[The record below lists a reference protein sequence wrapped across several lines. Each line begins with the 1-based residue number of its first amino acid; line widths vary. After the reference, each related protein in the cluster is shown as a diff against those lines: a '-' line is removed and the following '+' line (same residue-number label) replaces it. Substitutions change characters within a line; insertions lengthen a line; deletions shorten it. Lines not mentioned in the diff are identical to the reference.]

1 MDHKKRK
8 DLFDQPLAKKTPHGD
23 LYDSP
28 LAPPNRSS
36 VDRERLG
43 FLGCLPNDILF
54 NIAGLL
60 VGAQFIEEVARLPH
74 PFPSFLD
81 SPRVLE
87 YITEPRTEWA
97 LHESEFAIRISPSGK
112 QRLFRPE
119 AKVFWLSR
127 LTILCPSQKRKIVRK
142 FQDCDIFNIDYWEAL
157 GYLTDDND
165 GDSRPTTVSDIL
177 ATGRRHLDPIC
188 FLRILI
194 GTECVEAIKIHLGFR
209 IHSWLNRYDMGYLYE
224 MALFTGNRDAV
235 ELFTDMVTPEREYDN
250 GMLFVACHEKRLDHI
265 LKWEEHLGDALLGAD
280 MSRNPFKVIFE
291 KGDMFFAYQVLG
303 LLYEALE
310 KQDVTEARWVLF
322 FDALKFATDAWVK
335 KGMPESELPNS
346 MLGFMWKKCDISQ
359 KLAEMDRMIRVGR
372 IRAVLILKSYMTD
385 DENALLER
393 TQIPQVF
400 ANLILHSNLA
410 MCRSLLRHYSD
421 TINGIFRHHQ
431 R

>member
-28 LAPPNRSS
+28 LAPPNRSTE
-36 VDRERLG
+36 DRERLG

-54 NIAGLL
+54 SIAGLL

-81 SPRVLE
+81 SSRVLE
-87 YITEPRTEWA
+87 YVTEPCVNGET
-97 LHESEFAIRISPSGK
+97 SKFAIEISPRGK

-142 FQDCDIFNIDYWEAL
+142 FQDCHSFNMRYWKTL
-157 GYLTDDND
+157 GYLTDDD
-165 GDSRPTTVSDIL
+165 GEDDDNNHSTVSDIL
-177 ATGRRHLDPIC
+177 AAGRLHLDPVC

-194 GTECVEAIKIHLGFR
+194 GIEYVEAIKTYLGYRGF
-209 IHSWLNRYDMGYLYE
+209 SWLNRYDTGYLYE
-224 MALFTGNRDAV
+224 MALFTGNRDVV
-235 ELFTDMVTPEREYDN
+235 ELFTDMVAPEREYDN
-250 GMLFVACHEKRLDHI
+250 GMLFVACHKKRLDHI
-265 LKWEEHLGDALLGAD
+265 LKWRQHLGDALLGAD

-291 KGDMFFAYQVLG
+291 EGDMVFANQVVDI
-303 LLYEALE
+303 LYEALD
-310 KQDVTEARWVLF
+310 KQDVREANWNLF
-322 FDALKFATDAWVK
+322 FYAVGFATKAWIK
-335 KGMPESELPNS
+335 KGMLESELPNS
-346 MLGFMWKKCDISQ
+346 MLGILWKKCDIRQ
-359 KLAEMDRMIRVGR
+359 KLAEMDRMIKVGR

-385 DENALLER
+385 DENALLAK

-400 ANLILHSNLA
+400 ANLTLHNNFA
-410 MCRSLLRHYSD
+410 MCRSLLRNYSD
-421 TINGIFRHHQ
+421 TLRQ
-431 R
+431 